1 MRRFAAV
8 AVLSLLFAVPMA
20 AQSPQGQQPAAGAG
34 APPGGRRFQPPPDHW
49 MTIDSLTQAVGLN
62 ADQRTKV
69 TPAYTALNGVMKDAA
84 AKRQAFR
91 QKMQASGFQFGQEPT
106 PEMRAQMDSARS
118 EMDGF
123 QAEADQ
129 WYAAIRNNLTPAQQ
143 TKFDALPKPQVAF
156 RRSQGAPSPQ

>member
-1 MRRFAAV
+1 MRRVAAV
-8 AVLSLLFAVPMA
+8 AALSIIMTTSLIA
-20 AQSPQGQQPAAGAG
+20 QGQPGT
-34 APPGGRRFQPPPDHW
+34 GGRRFQPPPDHW
-49 MTIDSLTQAVGLN
+49 MTIDSLSDAIGLN

-118 EMDGF
+118 EMEGL

-129 WYAAIRNNLTPAQQ
+129 WYTTIRNSLTPAQQ

-156 RRSQGAPSPQ
+156 RRPGGAPPPQ